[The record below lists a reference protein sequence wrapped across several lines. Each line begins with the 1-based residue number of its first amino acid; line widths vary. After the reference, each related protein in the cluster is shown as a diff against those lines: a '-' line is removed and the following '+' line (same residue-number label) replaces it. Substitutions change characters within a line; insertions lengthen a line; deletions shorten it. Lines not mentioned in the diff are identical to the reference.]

1 MPPVV
6 GVIVGIVQGVA
17 AAVGA
22 IGGAIGA
29 GLGLGGIGGA
39 LFRMGVGMVVS
50 SLLAP
55 KPPRGALARRN
66 STFTIRQPSPSRR
79 IPYGV
84 TRLGGVFMYA
94 ETTGDGEYLRMVFGI
109 GDGPIEAIDAI
120 YFNEKEVPLTT
131 TSNDANGRPIYFA
144 SAGSDWNKETTIAG
158 AVPYAWFS
166 KYTGAAGQPAD
177 ATLVAAS
184 ASKWTSSHTLDG
196 IAYVAVTLLW
206 NAEIF
211 PQGVPNVSF
220 KVRGRNDIVDSRTST
235 TAYSSNPALCLAHY
249 LSAAKTGP
257 NVDTATEIDDA
268 ALQTA
273 ANVCDETVALDAG
286 GTESRYTCNG
296 FVDLA
301 ENPEAIINDFKTCM
315 AGWMVY
321 AGGVFKMY
329 AGAYASPTF
338 TIDDDMIA
346 GPVKVE
352 NKVPKRARFNTVKGV
367 YQSPETLFQPTDFPS
382 VTNSTYVTEDGE
394 EIAQDIELVF
404 TTSPATAQRIGK
416 IALEK
421 SRRQLSVAIVCNL
434 RALPAEAGMTVG
446 LTLER
451 FGWSA
456 KSFFVNSSTVGL
468 LENGTVGVSL
478 ALSETDSD
486 AYSWTPGT
494 DEKPVADAPSLT
506 VTEPQV
512 AAITASPD
520 SSSAFAEAEFPI
532 AVQLTTTT
540 TGAAIRYSKSAGP
553 TINTGE
559 PYLDDPEL
567 RPSIAEGETLYARA
581 FLDGYKPSP
590 LLENTYTSTNGPG
603 GISGLHGRFRS
614 DLVETLPRVAQMGPK
629 RWINKGQGWDGT
641 DGGFDIVNAGLA
653 STTPVYEQDRFGIT
667 FDGTDDFLC
676 SRDGLRGGLVYYKSY
691 TTPDLPCTVIIAFTT
706 PSSLS
711 NFGTLFCS
719 QKGSG
724 NSFLKI
730 RQYYSYLQ
738 ACMTDTGGYEYCSGG
753 YYIGSAN
760 TFYVAAAKFTSSSR
774 QLRVNKTDDTAYA
787 YSSTF
792 ATQAQGIGLGAL
804 MTTPTTG
811 FSDYFPGTVH
821 EVLIYEGSPY
831 DPYIDTV
838 TDYLT
843 AKYNPS

>member
-6 GVIVGIVQGVA
+6 GAIVGIVQGVA
-17 AAVGA
+17 AAIGA
-22 IGGAIGA
+22 IGTAIGT
-29 GLGLGGIGGA
+29 GLAAGGIGGA

-84 TRLGGVFMYA
+84 TRLGGIFMYA
-94 ETTGDGEYLRMVFGI
+94 ETTGDGEYLRLVFGI

-184 ASKWTSSHTLDG
+184 DSKWTSSHTLDG
-196 IAYVAVTLLW
+196 IAYVAITLLW
-206 NAEIF
+206 NGEIF

-268 ALQTA
+268 ALQAA
-273 ANVCDETVALDAG
+273 ANVCDETVALNAG

-329 AGAYASPTF
+329 AGAYATPTF

-468 LENGTVGVSL
+468 LENGTVGVNL
-478 ALSETDSD
+478 ALTETDSN
-486 AYSWTPGT
+486 AYSWTPAS
-494 DEKPVADAPSLT
+494 DEKAVADAPSLT

-512 AAITASPD
+512 ATITASPD

-559 PYLDDPEL
+559 PYIDDPEL

-590 LLENTYTSTNGPG
+590 LLQNTYTSTNGPG
-603 GISGLHGRFRS
+603 GISGLHGRFRA

-629 RWINKGQGWDGT
+629 RWINKGQQWDGT

-653 STTPVYEQDRFGIT
+653 NTTPVYEQDRFGIT
-667 FDGTDDFLC
+667 FDGSNDFIC
-676 SRDGLRGGLVYYKSY
+676 SRDGTRGGSIYYKGY
-691 TTPDLPCTVIIAFTT
+691 TMPDLPCTVIIAFTT
-706 PSSLS
+706 PSSTS
-711 NFGTLFCS
+711 QYGTLFCS

-724 NSFLKI
+724 NSFLQIK
-730 RQYYSYLQ
+730 QYYSYLQ
-738 ACMTDTGGYEYCSGG
+738 ACMTDTGGYQYCSGG
-753 YYIGSAN
+753 YYIGYPS
-760 TFYVAAAKFTSSSR
+760 TFYVAAAKFTSTSR
-774 QLRVNKTDDTAYA
+774 QLRVNKSDDTAYA

-792 ATQAQGIGLGAL
+792 STQGQGIGLGAL

>member
-1 MPPVV
+1 
-6 GVIVGIVQGVA
+6 VGIVQGVA